1 MRCNKVHGEY
11 DPDSFDEYTCTSL
24 KRVGPILCLFI
35 ASARKIDGWYPLS
48 SM

>member
-11 DPDSFDEYTCTSL
+11 DPDSFDEYTLL

-35 ASARKIDGWYPLS
+35 ASARKIDG
-48 SM
+48 